1 MQQNLQAPNPLT
13 WLLLNNFSQRENRS
27 LMSIKSIILG
37 IAVTAILLAVLVA
50 TRLMV
55 STPVE
60 HDFEIREIETVTLP
74 EPPAPPAEQLPAED
88 TPPPPP
94 PAIVDLRSVPDVTQ
108 PVMPVSQQRIDPRL
122 TIETFFTDEAP
133 SPLPVVAE
141 PVRPKVTQPVVKSS
155 PQPAVPK
162 SLPTQKSEYSLGEL
176 DQQPRLLRTPSVLFP
191 RSIKDANTGRVV
203 VRVAILPSGR
213 SEFISVISSTHDEL
227 IPLAERI
234 ANGSRFTPPTR
245 QGKAVK
251 AVMTWPIT
259 IKK

>member
-1 MQQNLQAPNPLT
+1 M
-13 WLLLNNFSQRENRS
+13 
-27 LMSIKSIILG
+27 G
-37 IAVTAILLAVLVA
+37 IAVTVMLLAVLVA

-55 STPVE
+55 LTPVE

-74 EPPAPPAEQLPAED
+74 EPPAPPQEQLPAED
-88 TPPPPP
+88 APPPPP
-94 PAIVDLRSVPDVTQ
+94 PALVDLRSTPDITQ
-108 PVMPVSQQRIDPRL
+108 PVMPVSHRRIDPRL

-141 PVRPKVTQPVVKSS
+141 PVQPKVTQPVVESS
-155 PQPAVPK
+155 PQPVVPQA
-162 SLPTQKSEYSLGEL
+162 LPTQKSEYSLGEL
-176 DQQPRLLRTPSVLFP
+176 DQQPRLIRNPSVTFP
-191 RSIKDANTGRVV
+191 RSIKDANSGSVV

-213 SEFISVISSTHDEL
+213 SEFVSVISTTHDEL
-227 IPLAERI
+227 IPLAEKI
-234 ANGSRFTPPTR
+234 ASGSRFTPPTR